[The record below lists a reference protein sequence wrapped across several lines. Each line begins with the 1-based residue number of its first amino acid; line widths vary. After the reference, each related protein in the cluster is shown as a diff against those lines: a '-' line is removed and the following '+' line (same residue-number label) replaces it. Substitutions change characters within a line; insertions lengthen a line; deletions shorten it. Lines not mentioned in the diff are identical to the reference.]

1 MQTLMDTNG
10 LTNNNFLNACVKI
23 FSKNEIEESILNTV
37 IREIIRLS
45 VISTLSVYQ
54 RKIRNFREYCSQIYL
69 YSDICFSPRGIFKA
83 NNILRYVKCLQMSQY
98 TMKLMQISRY
108 LWLFYTKMYLR
119 IHYINRIKV
128 YLKVGRP
135 ACNGGELETK
145 IRNSWY

>member
-1 MQTLMDTNG
+1 
-10 LTNNNFLNACVKI
+10 
-23 FSKNEIEESILNTV
+23 
-37 IREIIRLS
+37 
-45 VISTLSVYQ
+45 
-54 RKIRNFREYCSQIYL
+54 
-69 YSDICFSPRGIFKA
+69 
-83 NNILRYVKCLQMSQY
+83 
-98 TMKLMQISRY
+98 MKLMQISRC